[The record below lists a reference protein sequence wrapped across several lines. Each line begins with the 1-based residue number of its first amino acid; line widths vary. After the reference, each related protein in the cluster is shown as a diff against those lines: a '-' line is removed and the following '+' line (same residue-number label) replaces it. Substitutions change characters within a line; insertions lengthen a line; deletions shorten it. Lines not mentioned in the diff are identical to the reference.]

1 MGKSKKIIIGTVA
14 GVTAAAVCVSGVLV
28 WRHYSRGSDVDGVAY
43 VMPIKDVNSAATTIS
58 DLQFSGVVEP
68 QETKEVKLDTS
79 KKVSSIVVQEGDHV
93 NAGDPLFTYDVE
105 SMQLE
110 LQQGNV
116 EIERMQNEI
125 ESNKQQI
132 SQLETEKKSASADD
146 KLTYTTQIQSL
157 QTDIA
162 KSEYDI
168 KTKKIELEKL
178 QNTINNATVT
188 AEIAGTVQSLKTTEQ
203 LQSDGTDVLMKI
215 MSDGEFRVKCTI
227 SEQNVQ
233 SIYKDEAM
241 VLHSR
246 VDDSSWT
253 GTISEISTEADNSQ
267 NNNMYY
273 GGSDEMTTASK
284 YPFYVTLDSSDGL
297 MLGQHL
303 LVSADTG
310 ADESIEK
317 TGIWLYS
324 DYVQTDENG
333 KTYVWA
339 ADKKDRLEKREVE
352 VGQTD
357 DTMGDCE
364 IKSGLS
370 EDDMIAFP
378 SDSYQEGM
386 KTTTN
391 PDEATPEDD
400 GTDDTVDDN
409 SNEDISYGENGNSV
423 DEGMIGGA
431 DDEAGMAG
439 DGADGDTAD
448 SVISGAGEDAGDG
461 VDEMPAD
468 EAGADTAEGGAEDT
482 QICRQGR

>member
-28 WRHYSRGSDVDGVAY
+28 WHHHNKNSSVDGVVY
-43 VMPIKDVNSAATTIS
+43 VMPVSDVNSAANTVS
-58 DLQFSGVVEP
+58 DMQFSGVVEP
-68 QETKEVKLDTS
+68 QETKEIKLDTS
-79 KKVSSIVVQEGDHV
+79 KTVSDIAVQEGDHV

-116 EIERMQNEI
+116 DIERMENEI
-125 ESNKQQI
+125 ASNKQQI
-132 SQLETEKKSASADD
+132 TQLESEKKNASADD

-178 QNTINNATVT
+178 QNTIDNATVK
-188 AEIAGTVQSLKTTEQ
+188 AEIAGTVQSLKTVEQ

-233 SIYKDEAM
+233 SIYKDEPM
-241 VLHSR
+241 VLRSR
-246 VDDSSWT
+246 VDDSSWK

-267 NNNMYY
+267 NNSMYY
-273 GGSDEMTTASK
+273 GSSDDMTTASK
-284 YPFYVTLDSSDGL
+284 YPFYVTLESSDGL

-303 LVSADTG
+303 LVSMD
-310 ADESIEK
+310 DMSDDSVDK
-317 TGIWLYS
+317 SGIWLYS
-324 DYVQTDENG
+324 DYVLTDEDG
-333 KTYVWA
+333 KSYVWA

-357 DTMGDCE
+357 ENMGDCE

-370 EDDMIAFP
+370 EDDKIAFP

-391 PDEATPEDD
+391 PEEATPEDD
-400 GTDDTVDDN
+400 GTDDGD
-409 SNEDISYGENGNSV
+409 SV
-423 DEGMIGGA
+423 DEDFSNDEGDMPVDEGVIGGA
-431 DDEAGMAG
+431 EDEAGISDGEFSGGEADTADG
-439 DGADGDTAD
+439 FREDGADEAVPQDA
-448 SVISGAGEDAGDG
+448 EDAN
-461 VDEMPAD
+461 
-468 EAGADTAEGGAEDT
+468 TAEGGAADGT
-482 QICRQGR
+482 

>member
-28 WRHYSRGSDVDGVAY
+28 WHHHSKSSSVDGVAY
-43 VMPIKDVNSAATTIS
+43 VMPIRDVKSAANTVS

-68 QETKEVKLDTS
+68 QETKEIKLDTS
-79 KKVSSIVVQEGDHV
+79 KKVADVAVKEGDHV

-116 EIERMQNEI
+116 DIERMENEI
-125 ESNKQQI
+125 ASNKQQI
-132 SQLETEKKSASADD
+132 AQLESEKKNASADD

-162 KSEYDI
+162 KTEYDI

-178 QNTINNATVT
+178 QNTINNATVK
-188 AEIAGTVQSLKTTEQ
+188 AEITGTVQSLKTVEQ
-203 LQSDGTDVLMKI
+203 LQTDSTDVIMKI
-215 MSDGEFRVKCTI
+215 MSDGEFRVKCTVN
-227 SEQNVQ
+227 EQNIQ
-233 SIYKDEAM
+233 SIYQDEPM

-246 VDDSSWT
+246 IDDASWT
-253 GTISEISTEADNSQ
+253 GKISEISTEADNSQ
-267 NNNMYY
+267 NNSYSYSN
-273 GGSDEMTTASK
+273 SDDMTTSSK
-284 YPFYVTLDSSDGL
+284 YPFYVTLDSSEGL

-303 LVSADTG
+303 LVSADSG
-310 ADESIEK
+310 AGDSVEK
-317 TGIWLYS
+317 DGIWLYS
-324 DYVQTDENG
+324 DYVLTDEDG
-333 KTYVWA
+333 RSYVWA

-357 DTMGDCE
+357 DTVGDCE

-400 GTDDTVDDN
+400 GTDDG
-409 SNEDISYGENGNSV
+409 SSV
-423 DEGMIGGA
+423 DEDVSYNEEDMPVDEGVIGGA
-431 DDEAGMAG
+431 EDETGMDGGDADTG
-439 DGADGDTAD
+439 DGFTEDGANEAL
-448 SVISGAGEDAGDG
+448 SGED
-461 VDEMPAD
+461 
-468 EAGADTAEGGAEDT
+468 ADTAEGGGADGT
-482 QICRQGR
+482 

>member
-28 WRHYSRGSDVDGVAY
+28 WHHHSKSSSVDGVAY
-43 VMPIKDVNSAATTIS
+43 VMPIRDVNSAANTVS

-68 QETKEVKLDTS
+68 QETKEIKLDTS
-79 KKVSSIVVQEGDHV
+79 KKVADVAVKEGDHV

-116 EIERMQNEI
+116 DIERMENEI
-125 ESNKQQI
+125 ASNKQQI
-132 SQLETEKKSASADD
+132 AQLESEKKNASADD

-178 QNTINNATVT
+178 QNTIDNATVK
-188 AEIAGTVQSLKTTEQ
+188 AEIAGTVQSLKTVEQ

-227 SEQNVQ
+227 SEQNIQ
-233 SIYKDEAM
+233 SIYQDEPM
-241 VLHSR
+241 VLRSR
-246 VDDSSWT
+246 VDDSSWK

-267 NNNMYY
+267 NNSMMY
-273 GGSDEMTTASK
+273 GSSDDMTTASK

-303 LVSADTG
+303 LVSMD
-310 ADESIEK
+310 DMSDDSIDK
-317 TGIWLYS
+317 SGIWLYS
-324 DYVQTDENG
+324 DYVLTDEDG
-333 KTYVWA
+333 KSYVWA

-357 DTMGDCE
+357 DTAGDCE

-400 GTDDTVDDN
+400 GTDDTVDDS
-409 SNEDISYGENGNSV
+409 SNEDISYDKSGSSV
-423 DEGMIGGA
+423 EEGVIGGA

-448 SVISGAGEDAGDG
+448 SVISGAGEDAGDS

-468 EAGADTAEGGAEDT
+468 EAGADTAEGGAADGT
-482 QICRQGR
+482 

>member
-79 KKVSSIVVQEGDHV
+79 KTVSSIVVQEGDHV

-409 SNEDISYGENGNSV
+409 SNEDISYGENGNPV
-423 DEGMIGGA
+423 DEGVIGGA
-431 DDEAGMAG
+431 DNEAGMAG

-468 EAGADTAEGGAEDT
+468 EAGADTAEGGASDGT
-482 QICRQGR
+482 

>member
-28 WRHYSRGSDVDGVAY
+28 WHHHSKSSSVDGVAY
-43 VMPIKDVNSAATTIS
+43 VMPIRDVKSAANTVS

-68 QETKEVKLDTS
+68 QETKEIKLDTS
-79 KKVSSIVVQEGDHV
+79 KKVADVAVKEGDHV

-116 EIERMQNEI
+116 DIERMENEI
-125 ESNKQQI
+125 ASNKQQI
-132 SQLETEKKSASADD
+132 TQLESEKKNAGADD

-178 QNTINNATVT
+178 QNTIDNATVK
-188 AEIAGTVQSLKTTEQ
+188 AEIAGTVQSLKTVEQ

-227 SEQNVQ
+227 SEQNIQ
-233 SIYKDEAM
+233 SIYQDEPM
-241 VLHSR
+241 VLRSR
-246 VDDSSWT
+246 VDDSSWK

-267 NNNMYY
+267 NNSMMY
-273 GGSDEMTTASK
+273 GSSDDMTTASK

-303 LVSADTG
+303 LVSMD
-310 ADESIEK
+310 DMSDDSIDK
-317 TGIWLYS
+317 SGIWLYS
-324 DYVQTDENG
+324 DYVLTDEDG
-333 KTYVWA
+333 KSYVWA

-357 DTMGDCE
+357 DTAGDCE

-400 GTDDTVDDN
+400 GTDDG
-409 SNEDISYGENGNSV
+409 SSV
-423 DEGMIGGA
+423 DEDVSYNEEDMPVDEGVIGGA
-431 DDEAGMAG
+431 EDETGMDGG
-439 DGADGDTAD
+439 DADTAD
-448 SVISGAGEDAGDG
+448 GFSGDS
-461 VDEMPAD
+461 AD
-468 EAGADTAEGGAEDT
+468 EALPDEDADTAEGGAADGT
-482 QICRQGR
+482 

>member
-79 KKVSSIVVQEGDHV
+79 KTVSSIAVQEGDHV

-378 SDSYQEGM
+378 SDSYQEGKPRPTLTKQHRKM
-386 KTTTN
+386 TAQMIPWTTTAMRIF
-391 PDEATPEDD
+391 PTTKTETLWTKA
-400 GTDDTVDDN
+400 
-409 SNEDISYGENGNSV
+409 
-423 DEGMIGGA
+423 
-431 DDEAGMAG
+431 
-439 DGADGDTAD
+439 
-448 SVISGAGEDAGDG
+448 
-461 VDEMPAD
+461 
-468 EAGADTAEGGAEDT
+468 
-482 QICRQGR
+482 

>member
-1 MGKSKKIIIGTVA
+1 MGKSKKIIIGSVA

-28 WRHYSRGSDVDGVAY
+28 WRHHSKSSDTDGVAY
-43 VMPIKDVNSAATTIS
+43 VMPVTDVNSAAVTVS
-58 DLQFSGVVEP
+58 DMQFSGVVEP
-68 QETKEVKLDTS
+68 QETKEIKLDTS
-79 KKVSSIVVQEGDHV
+79 KTVSDIAVQEGDHV

-125 ESNKQQI
+125 ESSKQQI
-132 SQLETEKKSASADD
+132 TQLESEKKNASADD

-178 QNTINNATVT
+178 QNTIDNATVK
-188 AEIAGTVQSLKTTEQ
+188 AEIAGTVQSLKTVEQ
-203 LQSDGTDVLMKI
+203 LQSDGTDVLMKL
-215 MSDGEFRVKCTI
+215 MSDGEFRVKCTVN
-227 SEQNVQ
+227 EQNIQ
-233 SIYKDEAM
+233 AIYQDEPM

-246 VDDSSWT
+246 IDDTSWT
-253 GTISEISTEADNSQ
+253 GKISEISTEADNSQ
-267 NNNMYY
+267 NNNY
-273 GGSDEMTTASK
+273 GYSDDMTTSSK

-303 LVSADTG
+303 LVSADSG
-310 ADESIEK
+310 AGDSIEK
-317 TGIWLYS
+317 NGIWLYS
-324 DYVQTDENG
+324 DYILTDEDG
-333 KTYVWA
+333 KSYVWA

-357 DTMGDCE
+357 ENMGDCE

-370 EDDMIAFP
+370 EDDKIAFP
-378 SDSYQEGM
+378 SASYEEGM

-400 GTDDTVDDN
+400 GTGDDTDDIPADGDV
-409 SNEDISYGENGNSV
+409 SYNEEDMPV
-423 DEGMIGGA
+423 DEGVIGGA
-431 DDEAGMAG
+431 EDETGMDSG
-439 DGADGDTAD
+439 DADTAD
-448 SVISGAGEDAGDG
+448 GFAEDGANEALSGED
-461 VDEMPAD
+461 
-468 EAGADTAEGGAEDT
+468 ADTAEGGAADGT
-482 QICRQGR
+482 

>member
-28 WRHYSRGSDVDGVAY
+28 WHHHSKSSSVDGVAY
-43 VMPIKDVNSAATTIS
+43 VMPIRDVNSAANTVS

-68 QETKEVKLDTS
+68 QETKEIKLDTS
-79 KKVSSIVVQEGDHV
+79 KTVSEIAVQEGDHV

-116 EIERMQNEI
+116 EIERMENEI
-125 ESNKQQI
+125 ASNKQQI
-132 SQLETEKKSASADD
+132 TQLESEKKNAGADD

-178 QNTINNATVT
+178 QNTINNATVK
-188 AEIAGTVQSLKTTEQ
+188 AEITGTVQSLKTVEQ

-227 SEQNVQ
+227 SEQNIQ
-233 SIYKDEAM
+233 SIYQDEPM
-241 VLHSR
+241 VLRSR
-246 VDDSSWT
+246 VDDSSWK
-253 GTISEISTEADNSQ
+253 GTISEISTEADNSM
-267 NNNMYY
+267 MY
-273 GGSDEMTTASK
+273 GSSDDMTTASK

-303 LVSADTG
+303 LVSMD
-310 ADESIEK
+310 DMSDDSIDK
-317 TGIWLYS
+317 SGIWLYS
-324 DYVQTDENG
+324 DYVLTDEDG
-333 KTYVWA
+333 RSYVWA

-357 DTMGDCE
+357 DTAGDCE

-391 PDEATPEDD
+391 PDEATPE
-400 GTDDTVDDN
+400 
-409 SNEDISYGENGNSV
+409 EDST
-423 DEGMIGGA
+423 
-431 DDEAGMAG
+431 G
-439 DGADGDTAD
+439 DGA
-448 SVISGAGEDAGDG
+448 
-461 VDEMPAD
+461 DEMPAD
-468 EAGADTAEGGAEDT
+468 GDVSYNEDEMPADGGVSYDEDEMPADGGVSGDADTGDGFTEDGANEALSGEDADTAEGGGADGT
-482 QICRQGR
+482 

>member
-310 ADESIEK
+310 AGESIEK

-409 SNEDISYGENGNSV
+409 SNEDISYDENGNPV
-423 DEGMIGGA
+423 DEGVIGGA

-448 SVISGAGEDAGDG
+448 SVISG

-468 EAGADTAEGGAEDT
+468 EAGADTAEGGAADGT
-482 QICRQGR
+482 

>member
-79 KKVSSIVVQEGDHV
+79 KTVSSIAVQEGDHV

-409 SNEDISYGENGNSV
+409 SNEDISYDENGNPV
-423 DEGMIGGA
+423 DEGVIGGA

-448 SVISGAGEDAGDG
+448 SVISGA
-461 VDEMPAD
+461 
-468 EAGADTAEGGAEDT
+468 DTAEGGAADGT
-482 QICRQGR
+482 

>member
-28 WRHYSRGSDVDGVAY
+28 WHHHSKSSSVDGVAY
-43 VMPIKDVNSAATTIS
+43 VMPIRDVNSAANTVS

-68 QETKEVKLDTS
+68 QETKEIKLDTS
-79 KKVSSIVVQEGDHV
+79 KTVSEIAVQEGDHV

-116 EIERMQNEI
+116 DIERMENEI
-125 ESNKQQI
+125 ASNKQQI
-132 SQLETEKKSASADD
+132 AQLESEKKNASADD

-178 QNTINNATVT
+178 QNTINNATVK
-188 AEIAGTVQSLKTTEQ
+188 AEITGTVQSLKTVEQ

-227 SEQNVQ
+227 SEQNIQ
-233 SIYKDEAM
+233 SIYQDEPM
-241 VLHSR
+241 VLRSR
-246 VDDSSWT
+246 VDDSSWK

-267 NNNMYY
+267 NNSMMY
-273 GGSDEMTTASK
+273 GSSDDMTTASK

-303 LVSADTG
+303 LVSMD
-310 ADESIEK
+310 DMSDDSIDK
-317 TGIWLYS
+317 SGIWLYS
-324 DYVQTDENG
+324 DYVLTDEDG
-333 KTYVWA
+333 KSYVWA

-357 DTMGDCE
+357 DTAGDCE

-391 PDEATPEDD
+391 PDEATPE
-400 GTDDTVDDN
+400 
-409 SNEDISYGENGNSV
+409 EDST
-423 DEGMIGGA
+423 
-431 DDEAGMAG
+431 G
-439 DGADGDTAD
+439 DGA
-448 SVISGAGEDAGDG
+448 
-461 VDEMPAD
+461 DEMPAD
-468 EAGADTAEGGAEDT
+468 GDVSYNQDEMPADGGVSYDEDEMPADGGVSGDADTGDGFTEDGANEALSGEDADTAEGGAADGT
-482 QICRQGR
+482 

>member
-79 KKVSSIVVQEGDHV
+79 KTVSSIAVQEGDHV

-409 SNEDISYGENGNSV
+409 SNEDISYGENGNPV
-423 DEGMIGGA
+423 DEGVIGGA
-431 DDEAGMAG
+431 DNEAGMVG

-468 EAGADTAEGGAEDT
+468 EAGADTAEGGASDGT
-482 QICRQGR
+482 

>member
-310 ADESIEK
+310 TDESIEK

-409 SNEDISYGENGNSV
+409 SNVDISYV
-423 DEGMIGGA
+423 
-431 DDEAGMAG
+431 
-439 DGADGDTAD
+439 
-448 SVISGAGEDAGDG
+448 
-461 VDEMPAD
+461 
-468 EAGADTAEGGAEDT
+468 
-482 QICRQGR
+482 

>member
-28 WRHYSRGSDVDGVAY
+28 WHHHSKSSSVDGVAY
-43 VMPIKDVNSAATTIS
+43 VMPIRDVNSAANTVS

-68 QETKEVKLDTS
+68 QETKEIKLDTS
-79 KKVSSIVVQEGDHV
+79 KTVSEIAVQEGDHV

-116 EIERMQNEI
+116 DIERMENEI
-125 ESNKQQI
+125 ASNKQQI
-132 SQLETEKKSASADD
+132 AQLESEKKNASADD

-178 QNTINNATVT
+178 QNTINNATVK
-188 AEIAGTVQSLKTTEQ
+188 AEITGTVQSLKTVEQ

-227 SEQNVQ
+227 SEQNIQ
-233 SIYKDEAM
+233 SIYQDEPM
-241 VLHSR
+241 VLRSR
-246 VDDSSWT
+246 VDDSSWK

-267 NNNMYY
+267 NNSMMY
-273 GGSDEMTTASK
+273 GSDDMTTASK

-303 LVSADTG
+303 LVSMD
-310 ADESIEK
+310 DMSDDSIDK
-317 TGIWLYS
+317 SGIWLYS
-324 DYVQTDENG
+324 DYVLTDEDG
-333 KTYVWA
+333 KSYVWA

-357 DTMGDCE
+357 DTAGDCE

-400 GTDDTVDDN
+400 GTDDTVDDS
-409 SNEDISYGENGNSV
+409 SNEDISYDKSGSSV
-423 DEGMIGGA
+423 EEGVIGGA

-448 SVISGAGEDAGDG
+448 SVISGAGEDAGDS

-468 EAGADTAEGGAEDT
+468 EAGADTAEGGAADGT
-482 QICRQGR
+482 

>member
-14 GVTAAAVCVSGVLV
+14 GVTAAAVCVSGVMV

-400 GTDDTVDDN
+400 GTDDNVDDN
-409 SNEDISYGENGNSV
+409 GDEGISYDENGNPV
-423 DEGMIGGA
+423 DEGVIGGA

-468 EAGADTAEGGAEDT
+468 EAGADTAEGGASDGT
-482 QICRQGR
+482 

>member
-409 SNEDISYGENGNSV
+409 SNEDISYGENGNPV
-423 DEGMIGGA
+423 DEGVIGGA
-431 DDEAGMAG
+431 DNEAGMAG

-461 VDEMPAD
+461 VDEMRAD
-468 EAGADTAEGGAEDT
+468 EAGADTGEGGASDGT
-482 QICRQGR
+482 

>member
-28 WRHYSRGSDVDGVAY
+28 WHHHSKSSSVDGVAY
-43 VMPIKDVNSAATTIS
+43 VMPIRDVNSAANTVS

-68 QETKEVKLDTS
+68 QETKEIKLDTS
-79 KKVSSIVVQEGDHV
+79 KTVSEIAVQEGDHV

-116 EIERMQNEI
+116 DIERMENEI
-125 ESNKQQI
+125 ASNKQQI
-132 SQLETEKKSASADD
+132 AQLESEKKNASADD

-178 QNTINNATVT
+178 QNTINNATVK
-188 AEIAGTVQSLKTTEQ
+188 AEITGTWQSLKTGEP

-227 SEQNVQ
+227 SEQNIQ
-233 SIYKDEAM
+233 SIYQDEPM
-241 VLHSR
+241 VLRSR
-246 VDDSSWT
+246 VDDSSWK
-253 GTISEISTEADNSQ
+253 GTISEISTEADTSQ
-267 NNNMYY
+267 NNSMMY
-273 GGSDEMTTASK
+273 GSSDDMTTASK

-303 LVSADTG
+303 LVSMD
-310 ADESIEK
+310 DMSDDSIDK
-317 TGIWLYS
+317 SGIWLYS
-324 DYVQTDENG
+324 DYVLTDEDG
-333 KTYVWA
+333 KSYVWA

-357 DTMGDCE
+357 DTAGDCE

-400 GTDDTVDDN
+400 GTDDTVDDS
-409 SNEDISYGENGNSV
+409 SNEDISYDKSGSSV
-423 DEGMIGGA
+423 EEGVIGGA

-448 SVISGAGEDAGDG
+448 SVISGAGEDAGDS

-468 EAGADTAEGGAEDT
+468 EAGADTAEGGAADGT
-482 QICRQGR
+482 

>member
-303 LVSADTG
+303 LVSADIG
-310 ADESIEK
+310 ADEGIEK

-409 SNEDISYGENGNSV
+409 GNEDISYDENGNPV
-423 DEGMIGGA
+423 DEGVIGGA

-468 EAGADTAEGGAEDT
+468 EAGADTAEGGAADG
-482 QICRQGR
+482 I

>member
-28 WRHYSRGSDVDGVAY
+28 WHHHSKSSSVDGVAY
-43 VMPIKDVNSAATTIS
+43 VMPIRDVNSAANTVS

-68 QETKEVKLDTS
+68 QETKEIKLDTS
-79 KKVSSIVVQEGDHV
+79 KTVSEIAVQEGDHV

-116 EIERMQNEI
+116 DIERMENEI
-125 ESNKQQI
+125 ASNKQQI
-132 SQLETEKKSASADD
+132 AQLESEKKNASADD

-178 QNTINNATVT
+178 QNTINNATVK
-188 AEIAGTVQSLKTTEQ
+188 AEITGTVQSLKTVEQ

-227 SEQNVQ
+227 SEQNIQ
-233 SIYKDEAM
+233 SIYQDEPM
-241 VLHSR
+241 VLRSR
-246 VDDSSWT
+246 VDDSSWK

-267 NNNMYY
+267 NNSMMY
-273 GGSDEMTTASK
+273 GSSDDMTTASK

-303 LVSADTG
+303 LVSMD
-310 ADESIEK
+310 DMSDDSIDK
-317 TGIWLYS
+317 SGIWLYS
-324 DYVQTDENG
+324 DYVLTDEDG
-333 KTYVWA
+333 KSYVWA

-357 DTMGDCE
+357 DTAGDCE

-400 GTDDTVDDN
+400 GTDDTVDDS
-409 SNEDISYGENGNSV
+409 SNEDISYDKSGSSV
-423 DEGMIGGA
+423 EEGVIGGA

-448 SVISGAGEDAGDG
+448 SVISGA
-461 VDEMPAD
+461 
-468 EAGADTAEGGAEDT
+468 DTAEGGAADGT
-482 QICRQGR
+482 

>member
-79 KKVSSIVVQEGDHV
+79 KTVSSIAVQEGDHV

-409 SNEDISYGENGNSV
+409 SNEDISYGENGNPV
-423 DEGMIGGA
+423 DEGVIGGA
-431 DDEAGMAG
+431 DNEAGMAG

-468 EAGADTAEGGAEDT
+468 EAGADTAEGGASDGT
-482 QICRQGR
+482 

>member
-28 WRHYSRGSDVDGVAY
+28 WHHHSKSSSVDGVAY
-43 VMPIKDVNSAATTIS
+43 VMPIRDVKSAANTVS

-68 QETKEVKLDTS
+68 QETKEIKLDTS
-79 KKVSSIVVQEGDHV
+79 KTVSEIAVQEGDHV

-116 EIERMQNEI
+116 DIERMENEI
-125 ESNKQQI
+125 ASNKQQI
-132 SQLETEKKSASADD
+132 AQLESEKKNASADD

-178 QNTINNATVT
+178 QNTIDNATVK
-188 AEIAGTVQSLKTTEQ
+188 AEIAGTVQSLKTVEQ

-227 SEQNVQ
+227 SEQNIQ
-233 SIYKDEAM
+233 SIYQDEPM
-241 VLHSR
+241 VLRSR
-246 VDDSSWT
+246 VDDSSWK

-267 NNNMYY
+267 NNSMMY
-273 GGSDEMTTASK
+273 GSSDDMTTASK

-303 LVSADTG
+303 LVSMD
-310 ADESIEK
+310 DMSDDSIDK
-317 TGIWLYS
+317 SGIWLYS
-324 DYVQTDENG
+324 DYVLTDEDG
-333 KTYVWA
+333 KSYVWA

-357 DTMGDCE
+357 DTAGDCE

-391 PDEATPEDD
+391 PDEATPE
-400 GTDDTVDDN
+400 
-409 SNEDISYGENGNSV
+409 EDST
-423 DEGMIGGA
+423 
-431 DDEAGMAG
+431 G
-439 DGADGDTAD
+439 DGA
-448 SVISGAGEDAGDG
+448 
-461 VDEMPAD
+461 DEMPAD
-468 EAGADTAEGGAEDT
+468 GDVSYNEDEMPADGGVSYDEDEMPADGGVSGDADTGDGFTEDGANEALSGEDADTAEGGGADGT
-482 QICRQGR
+482 

>member
-246 VDDSSWT
+246 VDDYSWT

-409 SNEDISYGENGNSV
+409 SNEDISYGENGNPV
-423 DEGMIGGA
+423 DEGVIGGA
-431 DDEAGMAG
+431 DNEAGMAG

-468 EAGADTAEGGAEDT
+468 EAGADTAEGGASDGT
-482 QICRQGR
+482 

>member
-28 WRHYSRGSDVDGVAY
+28 WHHHSKSSSVDGVAY
-43 VMPIKDVNSAATTIS
+43 VMPIRDVKSAANTVS

-68 QETKEVKLDTS
+68 QETKEIKLDTS
-79 KKVSSIVVQEGDHV
+79 KKVADVAVKEGDHV

-116 EIERMQNEI
+116 DIERMENEI
-125 ESNKQQI
+125 ASNKQQI
-132 SQLETEKKSASADD
+132 AQLESEKKNASADD

-162 KSEYDI
+162 KTEYDI

-178 QNTINNATVT
+178 QNTINNATVK
-188 AEIAGTVQSLKTTEQ
+188 AEIAGTVQSLKTVEQ

-227 SEQNVQ
+227 SEQNIQ
-233 SIYKDEAM
+233 SIYQDEPM
-241 VLHSR
+241 VLRSR
-246 VDDSSWT
+246 VDDSSWK

-267 NNNMYY
+267 NNSMMY
-273 GGSDEMTTASK
+273 GSSDDMTTASK

-303 LVSADTG
+303 LVSMD
-310 ADESIEK
+310 DMSDDSIDK
-317 TGIWLYS
+317 SGIWLYS
-324 DYVQTDENG
+324 DYVLTDEDG
-333 KTYVWA
+333 KSYVWA

-357 DTMGDCE
+357 DTAGDCE

-391 PDEATPEDD
+391 PDEATPE
-400 GTDDTVDDN
+400 
-409 SNEDISYGENGNSV
+409 EDST
-423 DEGMIGGA
+423 
-431 DDEAGMAG
+431 G
-439 DGADGDTAD
+439 DGA
-448 SVISGAGEDAGDG
+448 
-461 VDEMPAD
+461 DEMPAD
-468 EAGADTAEGGAEDT
+468 GDVSYNEDEMPADGGVSYDEDEMPADGGVSGDADTGDGFTEDGANEALSGEDADTAEGGGADGT
-482 QICRQGR
+482 

>member
-1 MGKSKKIIIGTVA
+1 MFNLQI
-14 GVTAAAVCVSGVLV
+14 L
-28 WRHYSRGSDVDGVAY
+28 
-43 VMPIKDVNSAATTIS
+43 IK
-58 DLQFSGVVEP
+58 
-68 QETKEVKLDTS
+68 
-79 KKVSSIVVQEGDHV
+79 
-93 NAGDPLFTYDVE
+93 Y
-105 SMQLE
+105 
-110 LQQGNV
+110 
-116 EIERMQNEI
+116 
-125 ESNKQQI
+125 
-132 SQLETEKKSASADD
+132 
-146 KLTYTTQIQSL
+146 
-157 QTDIA
+157 
-162 KSEYDI
+162 
-168 KTKKIELEKL
+168 
-178 QNTINNATVT
+178 
-188 AEIAGTVQSLKTTEQ
+188 
-203 LQSDGTDVLMKI
+203 
-215 MSDGEFRVKCTI
+215 
-227 SEQNVQ
+227 
-233 SIYKDEAM
+233 
-241 VLHSR
+241 SR

-409 SNEDISYGENGNSV
+409 SNEDVLHFI
-423 DEGMIGGA
+423 A
-431 DDEAGMAG
+431 L
-439 DGADGDTAD
+439 
-448 SVISGAGEDAGDG
+448 
-461 VDEMPAD
+461 
-468 EAGADTAEGGAEDT
+468 
-482 QICRQGR
+482 

>member
-1 MGKSKKIIIGTVA
+1 M
-14 GVTAAAVCVSGVLV
+14 
-28 WRHYSRGSDVDGVAY
+28 
-43 VMPIKDVNSAATTIS
+43 
-58 DLQFSGVVEP
+58 
-68 QETKEVKLDTS
+68 
-79 KKVSSIVVQEGDHV
+79 
-93 NAGDPLFTYDVE
+93 
-105 SMQLE
+105 
-110 LQQGNV
+110 
-116 EIERMQNEI
+116 
-125 ESNKQQI
+125 
-132 SQLETEKKSASADD
+132 
-146 KLTYTTQIQSL
+146 
-157 QTDIA
+157 
-162 KSEYDI
+162 
-168 KTKKIELEKL
+168 
-178 QNTINNATVT
+178 
-188 AEIAGTVQSLKTTEQ
+188 
-203 LQSDGTDVLMKI
+203 LMKI

-409 SNEDISYGENGNSV
+409 SNEDISYGENGNPV
-423 DEGMIGGA
+423 DEGVIGGA
-431 DDEAGMAG
+431 DNEAGMAG

-468 EAGADTAEGGAEDT
+468 EAGADTAEGGASDGT
-482 QICRQGR
+482 

>member
-28 WRHYSRGSDVDGVAY
+28 WHHHSKSSSVDGVAY
-43 VMPIKDVNSAATTIS
+43 VMPIRDVNSAANTVS

-68 QETKEVKLDTS
+68 QETKEIKLDTS
-79 KKVSSIVVQEGDHV
+79 KTVSEIAVQEGDHV

-116 EIERMQNEI
+116 EIERMENEI
-125 ESNKQQI
+125 ASNKQQI
-132 SQLETEKKSASADD
+132 TQLESEKKNAGADD

-178 QNTINNATVT
+178 QNTINNATVK
-188 AEIAGTVQSLKTTEQ
+188 AEITGTVQSLKTVEQ

-227 SEQNVQ
+227 SEQNIQ
-233 SIYKDEAM
+233 SIYQDEPM
-241 VLHSR
+241 VLRSR
-246 VDDSSWT
+246 VDDSSWK

-267 NNNMYY
+267 NNSMMY
-273 GGSDEMTTASK
+273 GSSDDMTTASK

-303 LVSADTG
+303 LVSMD
-310 ADESIEK
+310 DMSDDSIDK
-317 TGIWLYS
+317 SGIWLYS
-324 DYVQTDENG
+324 DYVLTDEDG
-333 KTYVWA
+333 RSYVWA

-357 DTMGDCE
+357 DTAGDCE

-391 PDEATPEDD
+391 PDEATPE
-400 GTDDTVDDN
+400 
-409 SNEDISYGENGNSV
+409 EDST
-423 DEGMIGGA
+423 
-431 DDEAGMAG
+431 G
-439 DGADGDTAD
+439 DGA
-448 SVISGAGEDAGDG
+448 
-461 VDEMPAD
+461 DEMPAD
-468 EAGADTAEGGAEDT
+468 GGVSYDEDEMPADGGVSGDADTGDGFTEDGANEALSGEDADTAEGGGADGT
-482 QICRQGR
+482 

>member
-1 MGKSKKIIIGTVA
+1 MGKSKKIIIGSVA

-28 WRHYSRGSDVDGVAY
+28 WRHHSKGSDTDGVAY
-43 VMPIKDVNSAATTIS
+43 VMPIRDVNSAAVTVS
-58 DLQFSGVVEP
+58 DMQFSGVVEP
-68 QETKEVKLDTS
+68 QETKEIKLDTS
-79 KKVSSIVVQEGDHV
+79 KTVSDIAVQEGDHV

-132 SQLETEKKSASADD
+132 TQLESEKKNASADD

-178 QNTINNATVT
+178 QNTIDNATVK
-188 AEIAGTVQSLKTTEQ
+188 AEIAGTVQSLKTVEQ
-203 LQSDGTDVLMKI
+203 LQSDGTDVLMKL
-215 MSDGEFRVKCTI
+215 MSDGEFRVKCTVN
-227 SEQNVQ
+227 EQNIQ
-233 SIYKDEAM
+233 AIYQDEPM

-246 VDDSSWT
+246 IDDTSWT
-253 GTISEISTEADNSQ
+253 GKISEISTEADNSQ
-267 NNNMYY
+267 NNNY
-273 GGSDEMTTASK
+273 GYSDDMTTSSK

-303 LVSADTG
+303 LVSADSG
-310 ADESIEK
+310 MDDSMEK
-317 TGIWLYS
+317 NGIWLYS
-324 DYVQTDENG
+324 DYILTDEDG
-333 KTYVWA
+333 KSYVWA

-357 DTMGDCE
+357 ENMGDCE
-364 IKSGLS
+364 IKGGLS
-370 EDDMIAFP
+370 EDDKIAFP
-378 SDSYQEGM
+378 SASYEEGM

-391 PDEATPEDD
+391 PDEATPEED
-400 GTDDTVDDN
+400 GTGDDTDEIPADEDV
-409 SNEDISYGENGNSV
+409 SYNEDDMPV
-423 DEGMIGGA
+423 DEGVIGGA
-431 DDEAGMAG
+431 EDETGMDSG
-439 DGADGDTAD
+439 DADTAD
-448 SVISGAGEDAGDG
+448 GFTEDGANEALSDEDAD
-461 VDEMPAD
+461 A
-468 EAGADTAEGGAEDT
+468 AEGGAADGT
-482 QICRQGR
+482 

>member
-409 SNEDISYGENGNSV
+409 GNEDISYDENGNPV
-423 DEGMIGGA
+423 DEGVIGGA

-448 SVISGAGEDAGDG
+448 SVISGA
-461 VDEMPAD
+461 
-468 EAGADTAEGGAEDT
+468 DTAEGGAADGT
-482 QICRQGR
+482 

>member
-28 WRHYSRGSDVDGVAY
+28 WHHHSKSSSVDGVAY
-43 VMPIKDVNSAATTIS
+43 VMPIRDVNSAANTVS

-68 QETKEVKLDTS
+68 QETKEIKLDTS
-79 KKVSSIVVQEGDHV
+79 KTVSEIAVQEGDHV

-116 EIERMQNEI
+116 ENEI
-125 ESNKQQI
+125 ASNKQQI
-132 SQLETEKKSASADD
+132 AQLESEKKNASADD

-178 QNTINNATVT
+178 QNTINNATVK
-188 AEIAGTVQSLKTTEQ
+188 AEITGTVQSLKTVEQ

-227 SEQNVQ
+227 SEQNIQ
-233 SIYKDEAM
+233 SIYQDEPM
-241 VLHSR
+241 VLRSR
-246 VDDSSWT
+246 VDDSSWK

-267 NNNMYY
+267 NNSMMY
-273 GGSDEMTTASK
+273 GSSDDMTTASK

-303 LVSADTG
+303 LVSMD
-310 ADESIEK
+310 DMSDDSIDK
-317 TGIWLYS
+317 SGIWLYS
-324 DYVQTDENG
+324 DYVLTDEDG
-333 KTYVWA
+333 KSYVWA

-357 DTMGDCE
+357 DTAGDCE

-400 GTDDTVDDN
+400 GTDDTVDDS
-409 SNEDISYGENGNSV
+409 SNEDISYDKSGSSV
-423 DEGMIGGA
+423 EEGVIGGA

-448 SVISGAGEDAGDG
+448 SVISGAGEDAGDS

-468 EAGADTAEGGAEDT
+468 EAGADTAEGGAADGT
-482 QICRQGR
+482 

>member
-79 KKVSSIVVQEGDHV
+79 KTVSSIAVQEGDHV

-409 SNEDISYGENGNSV
+409 SNEDISYDENGNPV
-423 DEGMIGGA
+423 DEGVIGGA

-468 EAGADTAEGGAEDT
+468 TAEGGAADGT
-482 QICRQGR
+482 

>member
-215 MSDGEFRVKCTI
+215 MSDGEFGVKCTI

-352 VGQTD
+352 AGQTD

-409 SNEDISYGENGNSV
+409 SNEDISYGENGNPV
-423 DEGMIGGA
+423 DEGVIGGA
-431 DDEAGMAG
+431 DNEAGMAG

-468 EAGADTAEGGAEDT
+468 EAGADTAEGGASDGT
-482 QICRQGR
+482 

>member
-1 MGKSKKIIIGTVA
+1 MGKSKKIIIGTVV

-324 DYVQTDENG
+324 DYVQT
-333 KTYVWA
+333 
-339 ADKKDRLEKREVE
+339 EKREVE

-409 SNEDISYGENGNSV
+409 SNEDISYGENGNPV
-423 DEGMIGGA
+423 DEGVIGGA
-431 DDEAGMAG
+431 DNEAGMAG

-468 EAGADTAEGGAEDT
+468 EAGADTAEGGASDGT
-482 QICRQGR
+482 